1 LKGPEASL
9 LPAHAI
15 STKNKH
21 LLVIYSIPA
30 RGFTAAVSVFRGTP
44 PPKPL
49 ICKSVSNRSGARFR
63 PRWADP
69 TAEEFLLLDAILS
82 FAVADIIET
91 SLGYRS
97 QTVHLSLPSFTTS
110 SRENKKPCLHEVSRV
125 ERSWFDSLPAHLR
138 IIQACFGALPTIRP
152 G

>member
-49 ICKSVSNRSGARFR
+49 KCKSVSNHLGARLR
-63 PRWADP
+63 SRWAHP
-69 TAEEFLLLDAILS
+69 TGGKPRLSCAILS
-82 FAVADIIET
+82 FATADIIET
-91 SLGYRS
+91 SLCYCS
-97 QTVHLSLPSFTTS
+97 QTVHLSLPPSHRQFQG
-110 SRENKKPCLHEVSRV
+110 NKKPCLHGVSRV
-125 ERSWFDSLPAHLR
+125 
-138 IIQACFGALPTIRP
+138 
-152 G
+152 